1 MHGADG
7 AIGWEAQIMSGPR
20 VLGVV
25 GWSGSGKTTLLVK
38 LIPLLTR
45 RGLQVSTLK
54 HAHHAFDID
63 VPGKDSYAHR
73 QAGAGEVLV
82 FSGRRWALMH
92 EVRAEEPEPA
102 LAELLGRLSPCDL
115 ILIEGFKGEPHAK
128 LEVFRP
134 ALGKPPLYPTDPD
147 VMAVA
152 SDAPAD
158 PAGPP
163 WADLNDMEAVAA
175 LVLAQ
180 ARPLA

>member
-1 MHGADG
+1 MNR
-7 AIGWEAQIMSGPR
+7 PR

-25 GWSGSGKTTLLVK
+25 GWSGAGKTTLLVG
-38 LIPLLTR
+38 LIPLLVR
-45 RGLQVSTLK
+45 RGLTVSTLK

-92 EVRAEEPEPA
+92 EVGAAPEPA
-102 LAELLGRLSPCDL
+102 LADLLGRMSPCDL

-128 LEVFRP
+128 LEVYRP
-134 ALGKPPLYPTDPD
+134 AVGKPALHPDDPD
-147 VMAVA
+147 VVAVA
-152 SDAPAD
+152 SDAAPGPGA
-158 PAGPP
+158 PP
-163 WADLNDMEAVAA
+163 WADLNDLEAVAA

-180 ARPLA
+180 ARPLADRPSQAGVT

>member
-1 MHGADG
+1 MGD
-7 AIGWEAQIMSGPR
+7 PR

-25 GWSGSGKTTLLVK
+25 GWSGAGKTTLLIK

-45 RGLQVSTLK
+45 GGLKVSTLK

-63 VPGKDSYAHR
+63 VPGKDSYEHR

-92 EVRAEEPEPA
+92 EVGDAPEPS
-102 LAELLGRLSPCDL
+102 LADLLRRLSPCDL

-134 ALGKPPLYPTDPD
+134 ALGKPPLHPQDRD
-147 VMAVA
+147 IVAVA
-152 SDAPAD
+152 SDAPAAA
-158 PAGPP
+158 AGPP
-163 WADLNDMEAVAA
+163 WADLNDPQAVAA
-175 LVLAQ
+175 LVLAHAQ
-180 ARPLA
+180 PLADLLS